1 MSTQFVTVNTDSTE
15 YRRLVSELLAW
26 EIETGVPLPYPA
38 ADIAAMELAGNVVDL
53 ETGEI
58 YLNER
63 RPMLRARATATVI
76 GEATVVLMGLDGAL

>member
-1 MSTQFVTVNTDSTE
+1 MKTVTVNTDTTE
-15 YRRLVSELLAW
+15 YRQLVSELLAW
-26 EIETGVPLPYPA
+26 EIETGLALPYPA

-63 RPMLRARATATVI
+63 ESMLNARVDLSVI
-76 GEATVVLMGLDGAL
+76 GEATGVLMKLEGQ